1 MPSIPTPPPEL
12 EVLTF
17 LSDPNAQVR
26 QVALS
31 NIVGFSA
38 KDSPHRSLLISKHKN
53 RDGSPLLGR
62 DGKEVD
68 TLEDLKRLCQDQ
80 PITAHDAFSALI
92 NISDS
97 LVLARKIGDKAFLA
111 LFASIAVDLGI
122 VFLTIIRDA
131 RRRPRKP
138 PRSGPG
144 QGAPAPPRLAGILVA
159 RRR

>member
-1 MPSIPTPPPEL
+1 MLLLEDGRSARWLCSLGRRYPRRSLNFSPTIFARPFVAVVNTFSFQSTNLPSLTSSQSFFRMPSTTTPPPEL

-68 TLEDLKRLCQDQ
+68 TVEDLKRLCQDQ
-80 PITAHDAFSALI
+80 PVST
-92 NISDS
+92 ISQPS
-97 LVLARKIGDKAFLA
+97 RYSRK
-111 LFASIAVDLGI
+111 
-122 VFLTIIRDA
+122 
-131 RRRPRKP
+131 
-138 PRSGPG
+138 
-144 QGAPAPPRLAGILVA
+144 
-159 RRR
+159 